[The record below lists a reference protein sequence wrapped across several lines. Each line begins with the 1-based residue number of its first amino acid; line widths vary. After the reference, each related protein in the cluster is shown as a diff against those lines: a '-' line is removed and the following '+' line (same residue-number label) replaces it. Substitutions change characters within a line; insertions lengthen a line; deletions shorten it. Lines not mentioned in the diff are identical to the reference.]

1 MTRLT
6 FSAITS
12 IACSNPPF
20 LDKGLQPA
28 GFFKVCTD
36 EFASPSVSLPP
47 LHKDVK
53 LTFFLVPVS
62 STVGIKAH
70 LKEEE
75 DLCGIAPCDK
85 KSSNCEPVSIR
96 ENLYQSIPWLHA
108 CPRLRAHTQFINDF
122 NSQDLI
128 QMPVEAKSTST
139 QIMKNA

>member
-12 IACSNPPF
+12 VACSNSPF
-20 LDKGLQPA
+20 LDKGLQPPR
-28 GFFKVCTD
+28 FFKVCTD

-53 LTFFLVPVS
+53 LTFFLVHVS

-70 LKEEE
+70 LEEE
-75 DLCGIAPCDK
+75 DLRGTAPCDK
-85 KSSNCEPVSIR
+85 KSSNCEPVSIQ
-96 ENLYQSIPWLHA
+96 ENLYQSIPWLYT

-139 QIMKNA
+139 KIMKNA